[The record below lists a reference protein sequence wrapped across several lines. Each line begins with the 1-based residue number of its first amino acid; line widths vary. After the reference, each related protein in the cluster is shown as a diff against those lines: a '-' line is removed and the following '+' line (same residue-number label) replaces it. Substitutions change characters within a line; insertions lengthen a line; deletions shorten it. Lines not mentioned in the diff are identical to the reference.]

1 MEGHT
6 KRLIDETLYAH
17 IHFEGVPVLE
27 GKEQSPEIIAIDAIS
42 DQTPLMKLRGIT
54 DFTPTFSGITWTTTP
69 EIKADLGLV
78 VKKIYGWAD
87 NSLSLS
93 GTYPGVKQ
101 ISLVC
106 RKETLDRD
114 SFYNSYK
121 AHTKI
126 ARKHHGMQNYAQ
138 NIELKHL
145 YGSHPDNLEIDGIS
159 ELWFSSRKDLEK
171 QFYLHSNSAEIVRKD
186 TETFIDFRKTKSI
199 MVSETRFRSNTNG

>member
-42 DQTPLMKLRGIT
+42 DQTPLMKLRG
-54 DFTPTFSGITWTTTP
+54 
-69 EIKADLGLV
+69 
-78 VKKIYGWAD
+78 
-87 NSLSLS
+87 
-93 GTYPGVKQ
+93 TYPGVKQ

-106 RKETLDRD
+106 RKETLDRE